1 MSDLPEIDDGV
12 QHEHREAREQ
22 GYDHPGDEIVDRGPL
37 QQRGEK
43 DDGNRQPKAGVDE
56 EDQIAGVDLAIG
68 PAKDPAPPERVVQ
81 AVRNQKSDRGG
92 GDGLH
97 AEMLDEHP
105 EQAEADQEDEAA
117 HDADR
122 KSNV

>member
-92 GDGLH
+92 RS
-97 AEMLDEHP
+97 EEHTS
-105 EQAEADQEDEAA
+105 ELQSLMRNS
-117 HDADR
+117 DAVSCL
-122 KSNV
+122 K